1 MRIHDV
7 GVARQIGPCSDAI
20 ERSPGSRMLLVTY
33 RTPGIRPDRSSPERI
48 EAQAE
53 QAWANVRA
61 ALARA
66 NKTLRNLVKICS
78 AKICQHVRQ
87 CLGYPGSCRSARMR
101 ARALAPNLDVVPLNC
116 TCSATSPNGVEA
128 MAADAPLG

>member
-53 QAWANVRA
+53 QARANVRA

-66 NKTLRNLVKICS
+66 NKTLLDLVKICS
-78 AKICQHVRQ
+78 AKIRHHVVSASDISAYVEARACALGHSRPTSTSSLLTALARPPHPMGSRQ
-87 CLGYPGSCRSARMR
+87 LQRMR
-101 ARALAPNLDVVPLNC
+101 R
-116 TCSATSPNGVEA
+116 
-128 MAADAPLG
+128 

>member
-1 MRIHDV
+1 MRTHDV

-20 ERSPGSRMLLVTY
+20 ERSPDSRMLLVTY

-61 ALARA
+61 ALART
-66 NKTLRNLVKICS
+66 NKTLLNLVKICS
-78 AKICQHVRQ
+78 AKICQHVVSASDIPAYVEARACTLGHSRPTSTSSLPPALAQPPYPTGSRQ
-87 CLGYPGSCRSARMR
+87 LQRMR
-101 ARALAPNLDVVPLNC
+101 R
-116 TCSATSPNGVEA
+116 
-128 MAADAPLG
+128 